1 MADLVSI
8 ITPCYN
14 GEKYLDRYFTSLLE
28 QTYSSVELIFVND
41 GSIDNTEKIAL
52 EYGEKLRAK
61 GYDFTYIYQENAGQS
76 AAINQGLKL
85 FKGEYLNWMDS
96 DDYLPSD
103 SVDKRVRF
111 LEENPQVG
119 LVVGRSVV
127 VDDIDFKQIGLISE
141 TGLERT
147 GVHQLVE
154 DFLKGQIS
162 CTCCCSTMVRSSM
175 FRDSMPE
182 PLQIETPRVIGQ
194 NYQLFLPIMFNYPVK
209 YIPEILG
216 YYVLHSD
223 SHSHV
228 TKTFEQ
234 KLKIQDVIKDTLYS
248 IAGRLK
254 TYEDEVE
261 WFKSKIDE
269 YDCRNRLYIH
279 QHHQR
284 RDSLREIIDRMKEA
298 GCYDA
303 AAKKMVIKIKYP
315 ILKNLGDIIWKIRNK

>member
-1 MADLVSI
+1 MNKLVSI

-14 GEKYLDRYFTSLLE
+14 GERYLDRYFNSLLK
-28 QTYSSVELIFVND
+28 QTYPSVELIFVND
-41 GSIDNTEKIAL
+41 GSTDNTEKIAL
-52 EYGEKLRAK
+52 EFGEKLREK

-76 AAINQGLKL
+76 AAINQGLKI

-96 DDYLPSD
+96 DDYLPEG
-103 SVDKRVRF
+103 SVEKRVSF
-111 LEENPQVG
+111 LEENPQIG

-127 VDDIDFKQIGLISE
+127 VDDINYERIGLISE
-141 TGLERT
+141 TGMERT

-154 DFLKGQIS
+154 DFLKGEIS
-162 CTCCCSTMVRSSM
+162 CTCCCSTMVRSTM
-175 FRDSMPE
+175 FRASMPE

-194 NYQLFLPIMFNYPVK
+194 NYQLFLPIMFNYPVR
-209 YIPEILG
+209 YIPDILG

-228 TKTFEQ
+228 KKTFEQ
-234 KLKIQDVIKDTLYS
+234 KLIIQNVIKDTLYS

-254 TYEDEVE
+254 TDEEEVE

-269 YDCRNRLYIH
+269 YDCKNRLNIL

-284 RDSLREIIDRMKEA
+284 RDGLRGIINRMKEIK
-298 GCYDA
+298 CYDA
-303 AAKKMVIKIKYP
+303 VAKRMVLKIRYPAIKRISD
-315 ILKNLGDIIWKIRNK
+315 LIWKARN